1 MLCFACKSTKKRT
14 KCQEFLVETW
24 KIVIFV
30 AETNQ
35 TIKTMEEELNIREE
49 VKKARAKAAGM
60 ILTGKEEEIDA
71 YWDMV
76 CGMVLLAEEALKE
89 RDEQAEIASLAREM
103 LLYAEPLE
111 GYDHMLNKL
120 YTAVSRML
128 QCVFEHPRLKAR
140 LLEFEILVLMRI
152 EALEQQEQDQLEDLR
167 KELSQLNRNIALA
180 DAGRLDEI
188 EQTGYLLKDPVEWTA
203 RWEEVIDEANRK
215 AYRRLKD
222 VPRGMGFCFGYW
234 ATLDGILKQDY
245 GLEWR
250 NPHLMNPRVLF
261 D

>member
-1 MLCFACKSTKKRT
+1 
-14 KCQEFLVETW
+14 
-24 KIVIFV
+24 
-30 AETNQ
+30 
-35 TIKTMEEELNIREE
+35 MEEELNIREE
-49 VKKARAKAAGM
+49 LKKARIKAAGI
-60 ILTGKEEEIDA
+60 ILSGTEEEIDA

-76 CGMVLLAEEALKE
+76 CGTVLLAEEVLKE
-89 RDEQAEIASLAREM
+89 QDEQAEIASLAREM

-111 GYDHMLNKL
+111 RFDHMLNKL

-128 QCVFEHPRLKAR
+128 ECVFEHPRLKAR
-140 LLEFEILVLMRI
+140 LLEFEILVLTRI
-152 EALEQQEQDQLEDLR
+152 EALEPQELESIENLK
-167 KELSQLNRNIALA
+167 KELKQLTRNIALA

-215 AYRRLKD
+215 AYQRLKN

-234 ATLDGILKQDY
+234 ATLNGILMQDY

-250 NPHLMNPRVLF
+250 NPHLMNPKVLF